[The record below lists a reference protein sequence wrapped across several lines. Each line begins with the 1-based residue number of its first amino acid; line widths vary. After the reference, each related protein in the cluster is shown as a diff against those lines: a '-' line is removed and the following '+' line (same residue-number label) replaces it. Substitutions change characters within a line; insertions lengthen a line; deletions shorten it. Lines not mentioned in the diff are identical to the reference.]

1 MALPLYSLPES
12 NTIRGTGNS
21 FHFLGKQER
30 RKHPQTVRKHFPS
43 SPVPQYLPQATQ
55 QYGGPFQT
63 FRKHSVPVACRHGQ
77 HPIRTSTA
85 YPMRQTKRPPPTIP
99 DENNVDPFGEN
110 KTVPDTPKRG
120 GAYVSAQAHPVAD
133 LHFRKQAGP
142 CSLMSWKN
150 PSRASHDRWQSVLSN
165 RTYAFVFASTRDPC
179 SYSVSLNGAAN
190 ADGPCS
196 RIRRPW
202 TKPNIHHR

>member
-30 RKHPQTVRKHFPS
+30 RKYPQTVRKHSPC
-43 SPVPQYLPQATQ
+43 SPVPQLPKTIPKPHSNT
-55 QYGGPFQT
+55 GGPKQT
-63 FRKHSVPVACRHGQ
+63 IPKQNETVARKHSP
-77 HPIRTSTA
+77 PTNRTSTA
-85 YPMRQTKRPPPTIP
+85 YPMRQIKRPPPTIP

-142 CSLMSWKN
+142 CSLMS
-150 PSRASHDRWQSVLSN
+150 
-165 RTYAFVFASTRDPC
+165 
-179 SYSVSLNGAAN
+179 
-190 ADGPCS
+190 
-196 RIRRPW
+196 
-202 TKPNIHHR
+202 